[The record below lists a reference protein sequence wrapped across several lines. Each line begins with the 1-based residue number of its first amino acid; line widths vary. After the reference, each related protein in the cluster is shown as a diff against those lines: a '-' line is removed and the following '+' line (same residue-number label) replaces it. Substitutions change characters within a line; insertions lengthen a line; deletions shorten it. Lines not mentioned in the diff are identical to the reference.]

1 MTGPIAGSPP
11 RLLRRVLYWLLPA
24 GSGVRDGLVG
34 DLDEL
39 YAERRAGGRAAAN
52 IWYARQVLTAGTR
65 YALRRARRSQ
75 TGVGQGFRDAL
86 RAMSRRRGFTSLIV
100 LTLGVGI
107 GSTTAVFSVVRSVLL
122 RPLPFPEAER
132 LAVVKQRAPMFNAGD
147 VLISPPEYV
156 AYRNDSKSWAA
167 LAAYQNSAATL
178 MTPPGPPER
187 LSLARVT
194 PNLFVT
200 LGIEPLIGT
209 IAGEVSDE
217 AAILSYEFWSTR
229 YARSPDVVGRTL
241 QLGGTS
247 YTIVA
252 VMPQGFSFPSPDVAL
267 WLPFRFTEASM
278 RSAGNHSYS
287 IVGRLRPDVGRS
299 SAEAELNSLLKFHTW
314 HPAHV
319 RSLDDEIVGDVRTP
333 LWLMLAAATLVLLV
347 ACGNVM
353 NLLIVRSEER
363 VHEMSVRT
371 ALGARRGQL
380 VLQLFAEASSLAA
393 LGGLAGTLGASL
405 GVRMLR
411 VLAPPE
417 LPRLDEIAVDAGVLG
432 FTLAITA
439 VAGVGCAVATAFHS
453 GRADLQPALRDE
465 SRTATPGRGRM
476 RLRQGLVIAQ
486 TAVAVVLLLVT
497 GLVLRSV
504 RNLLTVDPGYVT
516 DQVITAHVTSSISAG
531 PELVSFFGE
540 LSSRVAAIPGV
551 IASGAALRAPLGGA
565 LDPTDIEVGGW
576 LNPGNEPAPVA
587 DVQAV
592 TPGYFE
598 AMGIPVSAGRR
609 FDWRDGL
616 DSAPVAIVSEGLANG
631 YWPGRSPLGGRIR
644 VNIATRPFAE
654 VVGVVPDVRQTRLD
668 RPAERGTLYFPY
680 AQTPRSWGR
689 LSSMT
694 LTVRTAI
701 DPTAVVGAIRRE
713 AQALDPAAPIYDV
726 RTMQQAI
733 GQVTATRRF
742 SMLLQSAFSV
752 VALLLATV
760 GLYGVLAYTVARRAS
775 EIGIRMALGASRW
788 DVQRTIVRQ
797 GLQLAGVG
805 LVLGLVTAAIV
816 SGFLQSQLFAVSPLD
831 PITYVS
837 VVSALLIAAFLA
849 CWFPSRQASR
859 IDPIRSLR
867 GH

>member
-1 MTGPIAGSPP
+1 MTGPIDGSPP
-11 RLLRRVLYWLLPA
+11 RLLRRLLSWLLPA
-24 GSGVRDGLVG
+24 EAGVRDGLLG

-39 YAERRAGGRAAAN
+39 YAERVAGGRAAAN
-52 IWYARQVLTAGTR
+52 IWFGRQVLTAGTR
-65 YALRRARRSQ
+65 YGLRRALRSR
-75 TGVGQGFRDAL
+75 TGVAQGFRHAL
-86 RAMSRRRGFTSLIV
+86 RAMNRRRGFTSVIV
-100 LTLGVGI
+100 LTLGLGI

-122 RPLPFPEAER
+122 RPLPFPGAER
-132 LAVVKQRAPMFNAGD
+132 LAVVKQRAPMFNAGE

-156 AYRNDSKSWAA
+156 AYRSDSKSWEA

-178 MTPPGPPER
+178 RTPTRPPER
-187 LSLARVT
+187 ISIARVT
-194 PNLFVT
+194 PNLFLT
-200 LGIEPLIGT
+200 LGTAPLIGS
-209 IAGEVSDE
+209 ASGDVSDD
-217 AAILSYEFWSTR
+217 AAVLSYEFWSTH
-229 YARSPDVVGRTL
+229 YARSADVLGRPL

-252 VMPQGFSFPSPDVAL
+252 VMPRGFRFPSPDVAV
-267 WLPFRFTEASM
+267 WLPFSFTEANM

-287 IVGRLRPDVGRS
+287 IVGRLRHDIDLS
-299 SAEAELNSLLKFHTW
+299 SAEGELNRLLRFHTW

-319 RSLDDEIVGDVRTP
+319 RSLGDEIVGDVRTP
-333 LWLMLAAATLVLLV
+333 LWLMLSAATLVLLV

-353 NLLIVRSEER
+353 NLLVVRSEER
-363 VHEMSVRT
+363 AHEMSVRA

-380 VLQLFAEASSLAA
+380 VLQLFAEAISLAA
-393 LGGLAGTLGASL
+393 LGGLAGTLAAHL
-405 GVRMLR
+405 GVNVLR
-411 VLAPPE
+411 VLAPAD
-417 LPRLDEIAVDAGVLG
+417 LPRLDEIAVDASVLG

-439 VAGVGCAVATAFHS
+439 AAAVVCAAAPAFHS
-453 GRADLQPALRDE
+453 GQADLQPALRDE
-465 SRTATPGRGRM
+465 SRSATPGRGRM

-486 TAVAVVLLLVT
+486 TALAVVLLLVA

-516 DQVITAHVTSSISAG
+516 DQVVTAQVTSSNSAG

-551 IASGAALRAPLGGA
+551 IASGAALRAPLAGA

-576 LNPGNEPAPVA
+576 LNLGNAPRPVA

-598 AMGIPVSAGRR
+598 AMGIPLSGGRR
-609 FDWRDGL
+609 FDRRDGL
-616 DSAPVAIVSEGLANG
+616 DDAPVAIVSEALANV

-644 VNIATRPFAE
+644 VDIAGRPFAE
-654 VVGVVPDVRQTRLD
+654 VVGVVPDVRQARLD

-694 LTVRTAI
+694 LTVRTSI
-701 DPTAVVGAIRRE
+701 DPTTVVSAIRRE
-713 AQALDPAAPIYDV
+713 AQALDPAAPIYGV
-726 RTMQQAI
+726 RTMRQVI
-733 GQVTATRRF
+733 GQVTATQRF
-742 SMLLQSAFSV
+742 SMLLQTVFSI

-760 GLYGVLAYTVARRAS
+760 GLYSVLAFTVARRAS
-775 EIGIRMALGASRW
+775 EMGIRMTLGATRA
-788 DVQRTIVRQ
+788 DVQRMVVRQ
-797 GLQLAGVG
+797 GLRLVAAG
-805 LVLGLVTAAIV
+805 LVLGLVTAAAI

-837 VVSALLIAAFLA
+837 VVSVLLAAALTA

-867 GH
+867 GR